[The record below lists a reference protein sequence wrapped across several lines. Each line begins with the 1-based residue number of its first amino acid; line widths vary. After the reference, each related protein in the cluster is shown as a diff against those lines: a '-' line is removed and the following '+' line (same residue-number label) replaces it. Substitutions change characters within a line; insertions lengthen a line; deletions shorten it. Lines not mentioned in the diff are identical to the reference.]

1 MTSIKRTGA
10 QPPPTSTQRR
20 NVSSCGPATPTE
32 RAVSSCGGW
41 VSKSTRSKT
50 EKAEKTE
57 KKSNTAVGCGWG
69 SPKRNTATVSSCGGA
84 GWSRYGKIPSGC

>member
-1 MTSIKRTGA
+1 MASIKRTGA
-10 QPPPTSTQRR
+10 QPPPTATQRR
-20 NVSSCGPATPTE
+20 NISSCGPTTPTE

-41 VSKSTRSKT
+41 VSKSTRGG
-50 EKAEKTE
+50 KAEKTE

-69 SPKRNTATVSSCGGA
+69 SEKKPNTATVSSCGGA

>member
-20 NVSSCGPATPTE
+20 DVSGCGPTTPTE

-50 EKAEKTE
+50 EKAPKAE

-69 SPKRNTATVSSCGGA
+69 APKRNTATVSSCGGA